1 MKVRKDFLL
10 AILVLFVLPIVGY
23 LILSRGET
31 DRMKVSASLQP
42 KDSISLDFVIS
53 YLTTS
58 GASRTDLLTD
68 MPYVLKVIATEEDV
82 FDLSHLEHIIYIID
96 DRSDLA
102 FLMYEDP
109 IEHSEKGRVMGYQYV
124 NDEDDLSSYG
134 DVLLVDVFN
143 HILKIYE
150 KDDPEL
156 YKKILEDISFAFP
169 MVDYQI
175 AKMEENAKQPEE

>member
-10 AILVLFVLPIVGY
+10 AILVLFVLPVVGY
-23 LILSRGET
+23 LILTRGET

-42 KDSISLDFVIS
+42 KDSISLDFEVS

-58 GASRTDLLTD
+58 GAPRTALLTD
-68 MPYVLKVIATEEDV
+68 MPYVLKVIATKEDV
-82 FDLSHLEHIIYIID
+82 FDLSHLDHIIYIID

-109 IEHSEKGRVMGYQYV
+109 IEHSEKGRVMGIRQ
-124 NDEDDLSSYG
+124 NDLSSYG

-143 HILKIYE
+143 HIIQIYD

-156 YKKILEDISFAFP
+156 YKKMLEDISYAFP
-169 MVDYQI
+169 MVDYQL
-175 AKMEENAKQPEE
+175 AKIEENAKQLEE

>member
-10 AILVLFVLPIVGY
+10 AILVLFVLPVVGY
-23 LILSRGET
+23 FILERGEA

-42 KDSISLDFVIS
+42 KDSIPLDYKIDYQS
-53 YLTTS
+53 SS
-58 GASRTDLLTD
+58 GAPQTELLTK
-68 MPYVLKVIATEEDV
+68 MPYILKVIGTQEDI
-82 FDLSHLEHIIYIID
+82 FDLKHLEHIIYIID

-109 IEHSEKGRVMGYQYV
+109 IEHSEKSRIMGYHNV
-124 NDEDDLSSYG
+124 NDEDNLNGYG

-143 HILKIYE
+143 RILQAYD

-175 AKMEENAKQPEE
+175 EKRSGDEQQE